1 MSRRSSRS
9 GSQAA
14 TVRAGQKRKI
24 KKEDDEDVKPTL
36 VVIKE
41 EDDDD
46 RSNSGMRWE
55 WEGDEPGDWSV
66 FSDHLNSQIAD
77 AFRSGKS
84 SVSLTPDS
92 GDGLKVDLKNMTQQ
106 NIQSG
111 VKRKIRIAVRQHSK
125 YFSWQWEESDGEWIP
140 YEARTSLQL
149 EQALQKNEISLTLAL
164 KRNQYIMDLVKMVQV
179 NKKTKFERRIQRVES
194 VAVIPISTSEN
205 GDGVT
210 RVSVSDSSK
219 NEEDDGPSPKK
230 KKKVAGR
237 SGKNRG
243 VSTVPV
249 SNTDKNEVVKKV
261 VLKGR
266 VPVDPECKTKV
277 GKARVYCEGD
287 DIYDVMLNQTN
298 VQYNNNKYYL
308 IQLLQDDSELVFSVW
323 MRWGRVGKIGQ
334 SSLVTCGV
342 DLLKAKN
349 IFKKKFLD
357 KTKNEWDNREHFEKV
372 PGKYDIVKMDYSTN
386 KEEESTTQEP
396 KKYKDSKLKAQVQDL
411 INLICNIQTM
421 EECILEMKFDTQ
433 KAPLGKLTEEQ
444 IKAGYMSLK
453 KIENCIKKNAT
464 GKELLEACNE
474 FYTRIPH
481 DFGLRTPPII
491 RTEKQLQEKIE
502 LLQALSDIEYAIKM
516 VKSSLDSSE
525 NPLDIQYQSLKC
537 SLEPLDHNSKEFKI
551 LERCLLSTHA
561 CTHSDYTLTL
571 LDVFKMEKQGEKDA
585 FQQDIGNRILLWH
598 GSRLSN
604 WVGILTKGLRVAPPE
619 APVTGYMFGKGIYFA
634 DMSSKSANYCF
645 ANRQKNV
652 GLLLL
657 SEVALGECNELLAA
671 DYDAASLPSGKHSTK
686 GLGKRAP
693 DPKNMVTLDEAS
705 LLMGPAINTGV
716 GNPVGYSL
724 LYNEYIVY
732 NPQQVRM
739 KYLLKVQFNFVSL
752 W

>member
-1 MSRRSSRS
+1 
-9 GSQAA
+9 
-14 TVRAGQKRKI
+14 
-24 KKEDDEDVKPTL
+24 
-36 VVIKE
+36 
-41 EDDDD
+41 
-46 RSNSGMRWE
+46 
-55 WEGDEPGDWSV
+55 
-66 FSDHLNSQIAD
+66 
-77 AFRSGKS
+77 
-84 SVSLTPDS
+84 
-92 GDGLKVDLKNMTQQ
+92 
-106 NIQSG
+106 
-111 VKRKIRIAVRQHSK
+111 
-125 YFSWQWEESDGEWIP
+125 
-140 YEARTSLQL
+140 RTSLQL

-194 VAVIPISTSEN
+194 GMVNIRLFANDLSRLIYFTLII
-205 GDGVT
+205 
-210 RVSVSDSSK
+210 
-219 NEEDDGPSPKK
+219 
-230 KKKVAGR
+230 
-237 SGKNRG
+237 
-243 VSTVPV
+243 
-249 SNTDKNEVVKKV
+249 
-261 VLKGR
+261 LQ
-266 VPVDPECKTKV
+266 
-277 GKARVYCEGD
+277 ARVYCEGD

-372 PGKYDIVKMDYSTN
+372 PGKYDIVKMDYMLEEVEKT
-386 KEEESTTQEP
+386 EEESTTQEP

-481 DFGLRTPPII
+481 DFGDVYCQPML
-491 RTEKQLQEKIE
+491 
-502 LLQALSDIEYAIKM
+502 A
-516 VKSSLDSSE
+516 
-525 NPLDIQYQSLKC
+525 
-537 SLEPLDHNSKEFKI
+537 
-551 LERCLLSTHA
+551 
-561 CTHSDYTLTL
+561 THSDYTLTL
-571 LDVFKMEKQGEKDA
+571 LDVFKMEKTG
-585 FQQDIGNRILLWH
+585 ILLWH

-604 WVGILTKGLRVAPPE
+604 W

>member
-1 MSRRSSRS
+1 QLISSH
-9 GSQAA
+9 QAA
-14 TVRAGQKRKI
+14 YLFQ
-24 KKEDDEDVKPTL
+24 
-36 VVIKE
+36 
-41 EDDDD
+41 
-46 RSNSGMRWE
+46 
-55 WEGDEPGDWSV
+55 
-66 FSDHLNSQIAD
+66 
-77 AFRSGKS
+77 
-84 SVSLTPDS
+84 
-92 GDGLKVDLKNMTQQ
+92 
-106 NIQSG
+106 IQSSQTG
-111 VKRKIRIAVRQHSK
+111 A
-125 YFSWQWEESDGEWIP
+125 G
-140 YEARTSLQL
+140 LQFCFWCP
-149 EQALQKNEISLTLAL
+149 LT
-164 KRNQYIMDLVKMVQV
+164 
-179 NKKTKFERRIQRVES
+179 
-194 VAVIPISTSEN
+194 
-205 GDGVT
+205 
-210 RVSVSDSSK
+210 
-219 NEEDDGPSPKK
+219 
-230 KKKVAGR
+230 
-237 SGKNRG
+237 
-243 VSTVPV
+243 
-249 SNTDKNEVVKKV
+249 
-261 VLKGR
+261 
-266 VPVDPECKTKV
+266 
-277 GKARVYCEGD
+277 
-287 DIYDVMLNQTN
+287 TN

-372 PGKYDIVKMDYSTN
+372 PGKYDIVKMDYMLEEVEKT
-386 KEEESTTQEP
+386 EEESTTQEP

-481 DFGLRTPPII
+481 DFGDVYCQPML
-491 RTEKQLQEKIE
+491 
-502 LLQALSDIEYAIKM
+502 A
-516 VKSSLDSSE
+516 
-525 NPLDIQYQSLKC
+525 
-537 SLEPLDHNSKEFKI
+537 
-551 LERCLLSTHA
+551 
-561 CTHSDYTLTL
+561 THSDYTLTL
-571 LDVFKMEKQGEKDA
+571 LDVFKMEKTG
-585 FQQDIGNRILLWH
+585 ILLWH

-604 WVGILTKGLRVAPPE
+604 W

>member
-1 MSRRSSRS
+1 LVQKKLQVCE
-9 GSQAA
+9 SQKSCLF
-14 TVRAGQKRKI
+14 VGDQILIFHHNLQINSLKS
-24 KKEDDEDVKPTL
+24 DN
-36 VVIKE
+36 VIF
-41 EDDDD
+41 
-46 RSNSGMRWE
+46 WI
-55 WEGDEPGDWSV
+55 
-66 FSDHLNSQIAD
+66 FSLIL
-77 AFRSGKS
+77 
-84 SVSLTPDS
+84 SL
-92 GDGLKVDLKNMTQQ
+92 
-106 NIQSG
+106 I
-111 VKRKIRIAVRQHSK
+111 
-125 YFSWQWEESDGEWIP
+125 
-140 YEARTSLQL
+140 
-149 EQALQKNEISLTLAL
+149 
-164 KRNQYIMDLVKMVQV
+164 
-179 NKKTKFERRIQRVES
+179 
-194 VAVIPISTSEN
+194 
-205 GDGVT
+205 
-210 RVSVSDSSK
+210 
-219 NEEDDGPSPKK
+219 
-230 KKKVAGR
+230 
-237 SGKNRG
+237 
-243 VSTVPV
+243 
-249 SNTDKNEVVKKV
+249 
-261 VLKGR
+261 
-266 VPVDPECKTKV
+266 
-277 GKARVYCEGD
+277 
-287 DIYDVMLNQTN
+287 TN

-481 DFGLRTPPII
+481 DFG
-491 RTEKQLQEKIE
+491 
-502 LLQALSDIEYAIKM
+502 
-516 VKSSLDSSE
+516 
-525 NPLDIQYQSLKC
+525 
-537 SLEPLDHNSKEFKI
+537 
-551 LERCLLSTHA
+551 
-561 CTHSDYTLTL
+561 
-571 LDVFKMEKQGEKDA
+571 
-585 FQQDIGNRILLWH
+585 ILLWH

-604 WVGILTKGLRVAPPE
+604 WVGILT
-619 APVTGYMFGKGIYFA
+619 KGIYFA

>member
-1 MSRRSSRS
+1 M
-9 GSQAA
+9 
-14 TVRAGQKRKI
+14 K
-24 KKEDDEDVKPTL
+24 
-36 VVIKE
+36 
-41 EDDDD
+41 
-46 RSNSGMRWE
+46 
-55 WEGDEPGDWSV
+55 
-66 FSDHLNSQIAD
+66 
-77 AFRSGKS
+77 
-84 SVSLTPDS
+84 
-92 GDGLKVDLKNMTQQ
+92 
-106 NIQSG
+106 
-111 VKRKIRIAVRQHSK
+111 
-125 YFSWQWEESDGEWIP
+125 ESDGEWIP

-194 VAVIPISTSEN
+194 GMVNIRLFANDLSRLIYFTLIILQVFFLY
-205 GDGVT
+205 
-210 RVSVSDSSK
+210 
-219 NEEDDGPSPKK
+219 
-230 KKKVAGR
+230 KVQLVLDFFSILA
-237 SGKNRG
+237 
-243 VSTVPV
+243 
-249 SNTDKNEVVKKV
+249 EVVKKV

-277 GKARVYCEGD
+277 GKV
-287 DIYDVMLNQTN
+287 IKSMNTN

-386 KEEESTTQEP
+386 KESTTQEP

-481 DFGLRTPPII
+481 DFG
-491 RTEKQLQEKIE
+491 
-502 LLQALSDIEYAIKM
+502 DIEYAIKM

-525 NPLDIQYQSLKC
+525 NPLDIQYQ
-537 SLEPLDHNSKEFKI
+537 
-551 LERCLLSTHA
+551 
-561 CTHSDYTLTL
+561 
-571 LDVFKMEKQGEKDA
+571 
-585 FQQDIGNRILLWH
+585 ILLWH

-604 WVGILTKGLRVAPPE
+604 W

>member
-1 MSRRSSRS
+1 ELAHINFEMYCC
-9 GSQAA
+9 
-14 TVRAGQKRKI
+14 
-24 KKEDDEDVKPTL
+24 
-36 VVIKE
+36 
-41 EDDDD
+41 
-46 RSNSGMRWE
+46 
-55 WEGDEPGDWSV
+55 
-66 FSDHLNSQIAD
+66 LNLS
-77 AFRSGKS
+77 F
-84 SVSLTPDS
+84 
-92 GDGLKVDLKNMTQQ
+92 
-106 NIQSG
+106 
-111 VKRKIRIAVRQHSK
+111 
-125 YFSWQWEESDGEWIP
+125 
-140 YEARTSLQL
+140 
-149 EQALQKNEISLTLAL
+149 L
-164 KRNQYIMDLVKMVQV
+164 KREKNFE
-179 NKKTKFERRIQRVES
+179 NK
-194 VAVIPISTSEN
+194 
-205 GDGVT
+205 
-210 RVSVSDSSK
+210 
-219 NEEDDGPSPKK
+219 
-230 KKKVAGR
+230 
-237 SGKNRG
+237 
-243 VSTVPV
+243 
-249 SNTDKNEVVKKV
+249 
-261 VLKGR
+261 
-266 VPVDPECKTKV
+266 
-277 GKARVYCEGD
+277 
-287 DIYDVMLNQTN
+287 
-298 VQYNNNKYYL
+298 KYYL

-386 KEEESTTQEP
+386 KKTSEGKHPSI
-396 KKYKDSKLKAQVQDL
+396 KYKDSKLKAQVQDL

-481 DFGLRTPPII
+481 DFG
-491 RTEKQLQEKIE
+491 
-502 LLQALSDIEYAIKM
+502 
-516 VKSSLDSSE
+516 
-525 NPLDIQYQSLKC
+525 
-537 SLEPLDHNSKEFKI
+537 
-551 LERCLLSTHA
+551 
-561 CTHSDYTLTL
+561 
-571 LDVFKMEKQGEKDA
+571 
-585 FQQDIGNRILLWH
+585 ILLWH

-604 WVGILTKGLRVAPPE
+604 WVGILT
-619 APVTGYMFGKGIYFA
+619 KGIYFA